1 MDTPIKHLGAVIIAI
16 IAVLLCVGLVRTV
29 VSDAGEKI
37 DSSMESLTEI
47 DVNDDVNGGG
57 N

>member
-1 MDTPIKHLGAVIIAI
+1 MDTPIKHLGSVIIAI

-29 VSDAGEKI
+29 VSNAGTKI
-37 DSSMESLTEI
+37 DSSMESLTGI
-47 DVNDDVNGGG
+47 DVNEDASGGG